1 MLITIHF
8 AQTLDGRIASGS
20 GDSQWIGGAESLR
33 LAHELRASHDAVLV
47 GLGTIIADD
56 PQLTTRLVD
65 GPSPLR
71 VVADSRLRIPVT
83 AKVLQDGAAPTMVV
97 TTDQAPEDRR
107 HELARLGVDVAVVG
121 RNPEGHIDVEDLTR
135 VLAGRG
141 IRSLLV
147 EGGAEMITSMLRARL
162 CDRLV
167 VCIAPRVLGK
177 GIEAIGDL
185 GIERLRDALT
195 FSRVSVERYGDDIIL
210 DGQLAGVVSL
220 AG

>member
-8 AQTLDGRIASGS
+8 AQTLDGRIATRN

-71 VVADSRLRIPVT
+71 VVADSRLRIPAT
-83 AKVLQDGAAPTMVV
+83 AKVLQDGAAPTIIV
-97 TTDQAPEDRR
+97 TTDRAPEDRR
-107 HELARLGVDVAVVG
+107 HELRRLGVEVAVVG
-121 RNPEGHIDVEDLTR
+121 HDPEGHVKVEHLAR

-147 EGGAEMITSMLRARL
+147 EGGAGMITSMLR
-162 CDRLV
+162 
-167 VCIAPRVLGK
+167 
-177 GIEAIGDL
+177 
-185 GIERLRDALT
+185 
-195 FSRVSVERYGDDIIL
+195 
-210 DGQLAGVVSL
+210 
-220 AG
+220 